1 MNRPNPKTISP
12 PMQIGTLRM
21 RKAVL
26 EFLRFER
33 DQAVTELNQLERGER
48 EIFRLLDNDRTN
60 ITEQAVIA
68 TAARVDR
75 FEEII
80 ARFEAGL
87 G

>member
-1 MNRPNPKTISP
+1 
-12 PMQIGTLRM
+12 M